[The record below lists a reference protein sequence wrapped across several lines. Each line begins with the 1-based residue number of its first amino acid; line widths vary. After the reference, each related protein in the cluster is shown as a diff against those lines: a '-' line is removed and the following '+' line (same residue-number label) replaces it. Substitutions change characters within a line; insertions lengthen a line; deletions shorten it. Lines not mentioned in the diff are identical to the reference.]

1 MDLTYRTVACAL
13 AAAVLAF
20 TAHDA
25 QARRRAAPK
34 QTEAPAQ
41 AEPPTVQ
48 ASAAPRLVQ
57 KPQPKVSA
65 ERLEKAIHALI
76 NEERAAQGLKP
87 LAWDGKLAAIAR
99 GHSTDM
105 AGRKYFSHASPEGAN
120 FDARYE
126 KARYEC
132 FVPVGDLIHGGAENI
147 ARDDL
152 YAKITTLADKK
163 FYDWHSEEALARRA
177 VEGWMKSPGHRR
189 NILTPFWGR
198 QGIGVI
204 ITPEFQVYLTEDFC

>member
-1 MDLTYRTVACAL
+1 RETMEPMSGCRRRAAIALL
-13 AAAVLAF
+13 AAALALA
-20 TAHDA
+20 AHDA
-25 QARRRAAPK
+25 QARRRAPAPK
-34 QTEAPAQ
+34 Q
-41 AEPPTVQ
+41 AEPATSQ
-48 ASAAPRLVQ
+48 ADSAPKLVQ
-57 KPQPKVSA
+57 KPQPRISA
-65 ERLEKAIHALI
+65 ERLEKAIHAFI

-105 AGRKYFSHASPEGAN
+105 ADRQYFSHDTPEGAG

-163 FYDWHSEEALARRA
+163 FY
-177 VEGWMKSPGHRR
+177 
-189 NILTPFWGR
+189 
-198 QGIGVI
+198 
-204 ITPEFQVYLTEDFC
+204 